1 MMGVIVA
8 SPWSSAATPPMPDSL
23 KRRLRALLPDPER
36 LQENRWLRWLG
47 PALQRR
53 HLWHFSRKGVALG
66 VALGV
71 FFGLLIPVAQIP
83 AAATGAVVL
92 RANLPMAVASTLV
105 TNPVT
110 FAPVYLAA
118 YQIGRLVLGEDA
130 APAAQDD
137 AARAPA
143 VLASEPAQDASW
155 LARLGSVGKPLV
167 VGLGILAVG
176 CGALVYVL
184 ISAGWALRVRWK
196 RRRQLRQRQAAR

>member
-1 MMGVIVA
+1 MMGAIVA
-8 SPWSSAATPPMPDSL
+8 SPWSSAATPPMLDSL

-36 LQENRWLRWLG
+36 LQQNRWLRWLG

-137 AARAPA
+137 AALAPA
-143 VLASEPAQDASW
+143 VLATEPAQDAGW

>member
-1 MMGVIVA
+1 ML
-8 SPWSSAATPPMPDSL
+8 DSL

-36 LQENRWLRWLG
+36 LQQNRWLRWLG

-143 VLASEPAQDASW
+143 VLATEPAQDASW

-196 RRRQLRQRQAAR
+196 RRRQLRQRQAR